1 MSIQTD
7 TIAAVATPAGPG
19 AIGILRLSGPRAAD
33 IAAAVF
39 RPLGK
44 KGLLDRPVRT
54 LVYGDLLDRE
64 GQVIDR
70 VLCTYSRGPESYT
83 GEDTAELH
91 CHGSPMVLTL
101 GLEALF
107 AQGARQ
113 AGPGEFT
120 QRAFLN
126 GRLDLA
132 QAEAVADLLDA
143 QSREGARHAAGQLSG
158 ALSRRVGE
166 IYSAL
171 VDLMAHFHAVLDY
184 PDEDIDPF
192 TQEQLARD
200 LTRQETALER
210 LLATYRRGR
219 QLSRGVRCA
228 IVGRPNAGKS
238 SLLNALVGYERAIVT
253 DIPGTTRDT
262 VEENVELGGVPLRL
276 IDTAGLRESADP
288 IEQLGVERSRAVME
302 EAELILLV
310 VDAAAEVTAEDAEL
324 TRAVAESGK
333 PWIFVAAKQD
343 LVERSTSVG
352 LIGAEVRAAARTVE
366 LSSKTGE
373 GLDSLARAVAE
384 SGKPWIFV
392 AAKQDLVER
401 STSVG
406 LIGAEVRA
414 AARTVELSSKTGEGL
429 DSLARAVA
437 ELFPRDAGS
446 GYGELLTNARQAQA
460 AQRALEGVRRAREAL
475 ELGVTPDAL
484 LTDVEEA
491 LSALGELTGQSVRE
505 DVTARIFQRFC
516 VGK

>member
-1 MSIQTD
+1 MNRLKTRSKVLDKLFNDLSLKYKILIVIFSGFFILFLSGLATMAFTSRSYEKRLYQSIAASMTYAASDISSQLQSVDSIIDSILASQVIQTNLEEMKELEQGSQRQIYNTRIYNELSGYLFAFQNDSISYMSIIQDQEIISTSLSSFMEVPYQLRSSL
-7 TIAAVATPAGPG
+7 IA
-19 AIGILRLSGPRAAD
+19 R
-33 IAAAVF
+33 
-39 RPLGK
+39 
-44 KGLLDRPVRT
+44 
-54 LVYGDLLDRE
+54 
-64 GQVIDR
+64 
-70 VLCTYSRGPESYT
+70 
-83 GEDTAELH
+83 
-91 CHGSPMVLTL
+91 
-101 GLEALF
+101 
-107 AQGARQ
+107 
-113 AGPGEFT
+113 
-120 QRAFLN
+120 
-126 GRLDLA
+126 
-132 QAEAVADLLDA
+132 A

-192 TQEQLARD
+192 TQEQLSRD

-219 QLSRGVRCA
+219 QLSRGVRCT

-276 IDTAGLRESADP
+276 IDTAGLRDSADP
-288 IEQLGVERSRAVME
+288 IEQLGVERSRAAME

-324 TRAVAESGK
+324 
-333 PWIFVAAKQD
+333 
-343 LVERSTSVG
+343 
-352 LIGAEVRAAARTVE
+352 
-366 LSSKTGE
+366 
-373 GLDSLARAVAE
+373 ARAVAE

-392 AAKQDLVER
+392 AAKQDLVEQ

-406 LIGAEVRA
+406 LIGTEGRA

-429 DSLARAVA
+429 DSLAQAVA

-460 AQRALEGVRRAREAL
+460 AQRALEGVKRAREAL

-491 LSALGELTGQSVRE
+491 LSALGELTGQSVSE